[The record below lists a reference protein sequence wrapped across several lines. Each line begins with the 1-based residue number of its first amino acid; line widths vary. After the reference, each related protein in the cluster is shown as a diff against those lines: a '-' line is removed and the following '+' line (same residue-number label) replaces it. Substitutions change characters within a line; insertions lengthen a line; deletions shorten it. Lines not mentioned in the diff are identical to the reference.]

1 MTTTSHT
8 VPFLFALTLV
18 CACEEYE
25 YPAFSRYSPN
35 QLDTADTGEEDSG
48 SPEPFDL
55 LGEWWTYHG
64 EIPDEADL
72 GVVGDAERCFKL
84 VSTSAST
91 GSVNI
96 KWRDPGGTA
105 QDWTTAEYGHYST
118 TPDGGYLV
126 DLRYAWIA
134 VEDTAV
140 QPVYLAYV
148 VISEA
153 NGGVDGYTTLGI
165 DPCSE

>member
-1 MTTTSHT
+1 MTRHT
-8 VPFLFALTLV
+8 VPLLVALTLT
-18 CACEEYE
+18 CACEGYQ
-25 YPAFSRYSPN
+25 YPTFGSYSPN
-35 QLDTADTGEEDSG
+35 QLDTADTGEGEDSG
-48 SPEPFDL
+48 DSFDL
-55 LGEWWTYHG
+55 VGDWWIYSG
-64 EIPDEADL
+64 EIPGEADL
-72 GVVGDAERCFKL
+72 GVPGDAERCFKL
-84 VSTSAST
+84 VSTSSNT
-91 GSVNI
+91 GSVNL

>member
-1 MTTTSHT
+1 MTSHT
-8 VPFLFALTLV
+8 VTFLIALTLI

-25 YPAFSRYSPN
+25 YPTFASYSPN
-35 QLDTADTGEEDSG
+35 QLDTADTGEGEDS
-48 SPEPFDL
+48 SEPEPFDL
-55 LGEWWTYHG
+55 LGEWWTYHAEVPG
-64 EIPDEADL
+64 ESDL
-72 GVVGDAERCFKL
+72 GVPGEAERCFKL
-84 VSTSAST
+84 VETSSTT

-96 KWRDPGGTA
+96 KWRDTGGTA
-105 QDWTTAEYGHYST
+105 QDWTTTEYGHYST

-126 DLRYAWIA
+126 DLRYAWSA

-153 NGGVDGYTTLGI
+153 NGGADGYTTLGI